1 MILPD
6 ILRDW
11 WTHVIQTIIAA
22 SGRPIEANQWIK
34 EVEDANDETDLPITP
49 SWQTL
54 DVKIANGLFD
64 ILEGNLK
71 KEIILLRSQLSKR
84 KPAELLSGRHIALKI
99 QKYFERPEAAAQ
111 LTSFE
116 DLLQVKLRNKATGL
130 RPFITEWCTVL
141 EHMPEQPEEKYLVHL
156 FRKEVEQSDEV
167 KLQYEIERRSAA
179 REKPPR
185 KMTYQD
191 LMDMCKLFLADQL
204 KHKTEKQYDARHE
217 PQPQASVATE
227 RVAGL
232 APRGPRKPA
241 NACPYWVKYGKCNK
255 KDDGCPYE
263 HNEADRLSAPA
274 AKGKAKAKARAKSTP
289 PARDRTPPPPTPLD
303 DAAAQRLARQPRTG
317 KSADGTVAEAKICTF
332 YLHQKA
338 GNCRSGA
345 NCNFHHPPD

>member
-1 MILPD
+1 
-6 ILRDW
+6 
-11 WTHVIQTIIAA
+11 
-22 SGRPIEANQWIK
+22 
-34 EVEDANDETDLPITP
+34 
-49 SWQTL
+49 
-54 DVKIANGLFD
+54 
-64 ILEGNLK
+64 
-71 KEIILLRSQLSKR
+71 
-84 KPAELLSGRHIALKI
+84 
-99 QKYFERPEAAAQ
+99 
-111 LTSFE
+111 
-116 DLLQVKLRNKATGL
+116 
-130 RPFITEWCTVL
+130 
-141 EHMPEQPEEKYLVHL
+141 MPEQPDDKYLVHL

-217 PQPQASVATE
+217 PQPQASAATE

-232 APRGPRKPA
+232 APRSPRKPH
-241 NACPYWVKYGKCNK
+241 NACPYWVKYGRCNK
-255 KDDGCPYE
+255 MDDGCPYE

-274 AKGKAKAKARAKSTP
+274 PKGKAKAKARAKSTP
-289 PARDRTPPPPTPLD
+289 PTRDRTPPPPTPLD

-338 GNCRSGA
+338 GNCRSGSS
-345 NCNFHHPPD
+345 CKFHHPPDCKDHKKGHCEFGKKCRYHHVKSTPAASAAVTEDEAEPAKEEASPKAKTKAKAKQAQSAVKKQSGNG